1 MEEIYTKCVGEFVS
15 RRHDSTDVIESH
27 SILGKATL
35 PVRMVGHSPTAQWNV
50 NRLFDNIDN
59 IWLSDNVE
67 SLERWVLSCNN
78 VEVASG
84 DHSSLQSFKLNLVP
98 LYTTATLDLFFKV
111 SNLDVLYSTVVLVF
125 IGSIYSEELR
135 APKYGQ
141 PVYQP
146 LKNFCRNSLEFK
158 LPK

>member
-15 RRHDSTDVIESH
+15 RRHDSTDIIESH

-35 PVRMVGHSPTAQWNV
+35 PVRMVGNSPTAQWNV
-50 NRLFDNIDN
+50 NRLFDNIDT

-111 SNLDVLYSTVVLVF
+111 SNLDSTIVLVF

-141 PVYQP
+141 PVYTSN
-146 LKNFCRNSLEFK
+146 LKITPEFK